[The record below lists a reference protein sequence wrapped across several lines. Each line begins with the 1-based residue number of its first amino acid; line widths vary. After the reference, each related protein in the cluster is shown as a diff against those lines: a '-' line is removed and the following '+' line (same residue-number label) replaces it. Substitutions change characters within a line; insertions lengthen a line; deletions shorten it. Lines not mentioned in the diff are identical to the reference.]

1 MSVSKNEKKTK
12 ETAVCDQKDEKVVKM
27 ETKMCQVIVKIRNFD
42 DFETWR
48 HWEKKKMMKGA
59 PKGVQNR

>member
-1 MSVSKNEKKTK
+1 MSVLKNEKRQKRQLCVTK
-12 ETAVCDQKDEKVVKM
+12 KDEKVVKM
-27 ETKMCQVIVKIRNFD
+27 ETKMCQVVVKIRNFD

-48 HWEKKKMMKGA
+48 HWEKKKMMKGG

>member
-42 DFETWR
+42 NFETWR
-48 HWEKKKMMKGA
+48 HWEKKK
-59 PKGVQNR
+59 

>member
-1 MSVSKNEKKTK
+1 MSVSKNEKRQKRQLCVTK
-12 ETAVCDQKDEKVVKM
+12 KDEKVVKM
-27 ETKMCQVIVKIRNFD
+27 ETKMCQVVVKIRNFD

-48 HWEKKKMMKGA
+48 HWGEKKMMKGA

>member
-1 MSVSKNEKKTK
+1 MSVSKNEKRQKRQLCVTK
-12 ETAVCDQKDEKVVKM
+12 KDEKVVKM
-27 ETKMCQVIVKIRNFD
+27 ETKMCQVVVKIRKFD

-48 HWEKKKMMKGA
+48 HWEKKMMKGA

>member
-1 MSVSKNEKKTK
+1 M
-12 ETAVCDQKDEKVVKM
+12 CDQKDEKVVKM
-27 ETKMCQVIVKIRNFD
+27 ETKMCQVVVKIRKFD

-48 HWEKKKMMKGA
+48 HWGEKKMMKGA